1 MGMVIRTFKLKV
13 IYIGPEKFLMALF
26 KMNGKVLKEG
36 SSCKLSFLRKS
47 ILIKFKVGIEN

>member
-1 MGMVIRTFKLKV
+1 MVIRTFKLKV
-13 IYIGPEKFLMALF
+13 IYIGTEKFLMALF

-36 SSCKLSFLRKS
+36 SNCKLSFLRKS